1 MADDLD
7 NESYDSVK
15 ALNTFLRVAATH
27 RGVVVAAPLSY
38 HDVRRAVEID
48 GEAVTPKED
57 ADDALGEALVDGCER
72 LATEE
77 RVGSS
82 IVSVEPL
89 QSIATLFDLGEP
101 KALAP
106 RCLVAYRARGGGSF
120 SVCGVLVCC
129 SFSAV
134 EALSTS
140 RFTPGYCRAHGLP
153 RLDDATLLIDVVAA
167 SGEPRG
173 VGALLVL
180 ACYLLACRSR
190 KYERVATVA
199 VTTGGKS
206 LFRALGWEE
215 HSYREG
221 PPRTLF
227 WCDTGDM
234 TAQAVQ
240 TRLRL
245 DGSVQG
251 TCWRAGATPRTAD
264 KRYAR
269 C

>member
-1 MADDLD
+1 MADLD

-57 ADDALGEALVDGCER
+57 AADALGEALVDACEQ
-72 LATEE
+72 LAAEE

-106 RCLVAYRARGGGSF
+106 HCLVAYRARGGGSF
-120 SVCGVLVCC
+120 SVGGVLVCC

-190 KYERVATVA
+190 RYRRVATVA
-199 VTTGGKS
+199 VTAAGKR
-206 LFRALGWEE
+206 LFEELGFER

-221 PPRTLF
+221 GPRALF
-227 WCDTGDM
+227 HIGTGELRARDLHR
-234 TAQAVQ
+234 
-240 TRLRL
+240 RLGW
-245 DGSVQG
+245 DDSVQRA
-251 TCWRAGATPRTAD
+251 CFRAGATERTRAR
-264 KRYAR
+264 RYAR